1 MVRHVNGVAV
11 HVLTLGNEAGTA
23 PAASMP
29 RVRLDRWGSPA
40 GYGASL
46 ALVALVTLIGHT
58 ISSLGNVTNIALV
71 YILPVLVA
79 ATRFGLRTGLV
90 TGIACSVAYNFFFI
104 PPFYT
109 FAITDPQNVITV
121 MVLLGIAVLVSQMAS
136 RVRDHA
142 MLARRSATQNSALA
156 GFARLLT
163 VITTETEL
171 GQVLCAEVARLIDVR
186 AVLLL
191 PEGATLA
198 VRAAIP
204 PEDRMETLEHA
215 AARWA
220 FDNNRRAGR
229 GSETLSACEWL
240 FTPIHAGGRVLGVL
254 GIARAD
260 TGSPLRTDQMPLLS
274 SLLDQA
280 GLALERIILEGEM
293 TNVAQLREQDRLR
306 TALLSSVSHDLRT
319 PLTAIIGNLDAITP
333 TDPVQAEQLS
343 TARAE
348 AERLN
353 GFLANLLDMARIEAG
368 VLTRSS
374 EPVDLADAIASAVHD
389 LRTRLTDNP
398 IRMDVSPDL
407 PFVRVDPQLFHHCL
421 INLIDNAAKYGDPGT
436 PITLAARREPG
447 QLTLMV
453 LDEGPGL
460 PPGEEDR
467 IFETFARIEGSDRK
481 GGTGLGLAI
490 VQGFCSAMGL
500 TVAASN
506 RTDGPLGACFAIRF
520 DDAHLT
526 SVDAI
531 SAENAA

>member
-1 MVRHVNGVAV
+1 
-11 HVLTLGNEAGTA
+11 
-23 PAASMP
+23 
-29 RVRLDRWGSPA
+29 
-40 GYGASL
+40 
-46 ALVALVTLIGHT
+46 
-58 ISSLGNVTNIALV
+58 
-71 YILPVLVA
+71 
-79 ATRFGLRTGLV
+79 
-90 TGIACSVAYNFFFI
+90 
-104 PPFYT
+104 
-109 FAITDPQNVITV
+109 
-121 MVLLGIAVLVSQMAS
+121 
-136 RVRDHA
+136 
-142 MLARRSATQNSALA
+142 
-156 GFARLLT
+156 
-163 VITTETEL
+163 
-171 GQVLCAEVARLIDVR
+171 
-186 AVLLL
+186 
-191 PEGATLA
+191 
-198 VRAAIP
+198 
-204 PEDRMETLEHA
+204 
-215 AARWA
+215 
-220 FDNNRRAGR
+220 
-229 GSETLSACEWL
+229 LSACEWL